1 MKNINITALIITV
14 FVISWVGILP
24 QLLDAYGYESL
35 NGLGF
40 LEILMTLGP
49 ILGAVVFIYKSDG
62 IKGLKSFFSRLLN
75 VKAPIYIILF
85 VVLLP
90 IVISFLSS
98 YIGLQISNSSWPEN
112 FTSSAII
119 SNGLMIFV
127 MYLFINTEELVWRGI
142 VFDRLL
148 DKYGFIK
155 ACLVLI
161 PIWWLFH
168 MPLFMFPE
176 GHPADY
182 GLIEFTC
189 IVISQTFILG
199 WIYIKTKRSLFYVHL
214 HHQLMNGFG
223 QAFPLFPVFIMS
235 NKYPIWVFCGLL
247 LITSSVIAIR
257 YTLKKS
263 TLEDP
268 SFS

>member
-75 VKAPIYIILF
+75 IKAPIYIILF

-98 YIGLQISNSSWPEN
+98 YIGLQISNSSWHDN
-112 FTSSAII
+112 FTSSAI
-119 SNGLMIFV
+119 S
-127 MYLFINTEELVWRGI
+127 TR
-142 VFDRLL
+142 
-148 DKYGFIK
+148 
-155 ACLVLI
+155 
-161 PIWWLFH
+161 
-168 MPLFMFPE
+168 
-176 GHPADY
+176 
-182 GLIEFTC
+182 
-189 IVISQTFILG
+189 
-199 WIYIKTKRSLFYVHL
+199 
-214 HHQLMNGFG
+214 
-223 QAFPLFPVFIMS
+223 
-235 NKYPIWVFCGLL
+235 
-247 LITSSVIAIR
+247 
-257 YTLKKS
+257 KKS
-263 TLEDP
+263 
-268 SFS
+268 